1 MVKVLQQFDFRQSL
15 YQRPN
20 QEWRCGRQRLNRWQW
35 TNPCHIGPDAKG
47 RCRATSECDPI
58 LDDNRWIC
66 TRSSFSGGRCEQGP
80 GPDGTC
86 CRPIAPC
93 NPIQSWRARIS
104 NVSRWATLLTVG
116 FLLVIFTSS
125 YSTQFIDP
133 GELTFQHSRVGSCGG
148 CHSSYEL
155 GILGWPHAAFTR
167 VPEVEDSKRCMNCH
181 AMGENAF
188 DPHGLSKPL
197 MAKMTTRAEK
207 STKASIPWAV
217 KLIGA
222 AVPHRSEGG
231 DTLPCMACHQE
242 HRGQAAEL
250 TKTSNE
256 RCTACH
262 TAQFSSFSD
271 GHPRFKQ
278 FPFKRRTRIAFDHE
292 GHFKTHFK
300 GEDFKAK
307 APSGCFG
314 CHTPDVRGST
324 MIVKGFDAACAD
336 CHAAQIEGV
345 GRASEKGFDVLN
357 VPGLD
362 VLSLAEQEVAIGSW
376 PEDAEGEITPF
387 MDFLMSVDTGYTEAR
402 ELLAD
407 VDLLDLADSSDDQ
420 VAAVKTI
427 AWSVKALLYEL
438 AVEGMPALHER
449 MEKVLGH
456 GLTNMEAAGLA
467 GLLPAAVIREAQVAW
482 FPNLY
487 RDVPKHAAGEE
498 VPIPEDDENEEEEDE
513 VVSVDLSS
521 GEDWHSTGGWYRDEF
536 SIYYRPIGHEDGMIV
551 EWLTL
556 TAERTTK
563 GNLASNSVFDYLADS
578 KAPGRCTK
586 CHSVD
591 VTGKP
596 SKPKFVVNWLGR
608 RPLLDA
614 QEFTT
619 FSHTAHFPLLD
630 AEGCVS
636 CHNVNDGAKPM
647 NGYKDRDPNTFESN
661 FSGISRK
668 TCAECHTTAGSA
680 DSCTTCHNYHIG
692 KFSPAIASSPKMMAG
707 QKKQD

>member
-1 MVKVLQQFDFRQSL
+1 MVKILQQFDFRQSF

-20 QEWRCGRQRLNRWQW
+20 QEWQCGRIADG
-35 TNPCHIGPDAKG
+35 NPCQIGPDTKG
-47 RCRATSECDPI
+47 RCRATYECQPI
-58 LDDNRWIC
+58 FNDGRWTC
-66 TRSSFSGGRCEQGP
+66 TRSTFSGGLCEHGP
-80 GPDGTC
+80 RPDGTC

-93 NPIQSWRARIS
+93 NPIQSWRARINS
-104 NVSRWATLLTVG
+104 VSKWATLLTVG
-116 FLLVIFTSS
+116 FLLIIFTSS

-133 GELTFQHSRVGSCGG
+133 GELTFQHSRVGSCAG

-155 GILGWPHAAFTR
+155 GILGWPHAAFTS

-207 STKASIPWAV
+207 STEVSIPWAV

-231 DTLPCMACHQE
+231 DPLPCMACHQE
-242 HRGQAAEL
+242 HRGQTAEL
-250 TKTSNE
+250 TETSNE

-262 TAQFSSFSD
+262 TAQFLSFSD
-271 GHPRFKQ
+271 GHPRFSR

-292 GHFKTHFK
+292 GHFLTHFK
-300 GEDFKAK
+300 EEDFKEK

-336 CHAAQIEGV
+336 CHADQIEGV
-345 GRASEKGFDVLN
+345 GRASEKGIEVLN

-362 VLSLAEQEVAIGSW
+362 VLSLAEQEVAIGGW

-387 MDFLMSVDTGYTEAR
+387 MDFLLSVDTGYSEAR

-407 VDLLDLADSSDDQ
+407 ADLLDLADLPDDQ
-420 VAAVKTI
+420 IAAVKTI
-427 AWSVKALLYEL
+427 AWSVKALLHDL
-438 AVEGMPALHER
+438 AVEGVPALHER
-449 MEKVLGH
+449 LEKATGH
-456 GLTNMEAAGLA
+456 GLTTMEVAGLA
-467 GLLPAAVIREAQVAW
+467 GLLPAAVIREAQGAW
-482 FPNLY
+482 FPHLY
-487 RDVPKHAAGEE
+487 REVPKHAAGEE
-498 VPIPEDDENEEEEDE
+498 VPIPEDSEEEEDADE
-513 VVSVDLSS
+513 AIELAS
-521 GEDWHSTGGWYRDEF
+521 GEDWASAGGWYRDEF
-536 SIYYRPIGHEDGMIV
+536 AVYYRPVGHGDGMI
-551 EWLTL
+551 EAWLAH
-556 TAERTTK
+556 TAKGATK
-563 GNLASNSVFDYLADS
+563 GDVASNSVFDYLADP
-578 KAPGRCTK
+578 KAPGRCAK

-591 VTGKP
+591 ATDKRG
-596 SKPKFVVNWLGR
+596 KPKFAVNWFGR
-608 RPLLDA
+608 RPLLDT

-661 FSGISRK
+661 FAGIPRK
-668 TCAECHTTAGSA
+668 TCAECHTTTGSA
-680 DSCTTCHNYHIG
+680 DSCTTCHNYHIR

-707 QKKQD
+707 QKKKD